1 MHIIRFRW
9 VMERL
14 YFMVTADELER
25 PIAVGRTIKELA
37 IDSGKHEMT
46 IYSKM
51 RSQKKGLNIK
61 DYKVEVVEVEE

>member
-1 MHIIRFRW
+1 
-9 VMERL
+9 MEKL
-14 YFMVTADELER
+14 YFIVTADELEW

-51 RSQKKGLNIK
+51 RSQKKGLDIK
-61 DYKVEVVEVEE
+61 GYKVEVVEVGK

>member
-1 MHIIRFRW
+1 
-9 VMERL
+9 MEKL
-14 YFMVTADELER
+14 YFIVTADELEW

-51 RSQKKGLNIK
+51 RSQKKGLDIK
-61 DYKVEVVEVEE
+61 GYKVEVVEVEK